1 MNRRSFVSTA
11 ATSVAAF
18 ATLGT
23 AGRNTQT
30 RLVYTSSDWKL
41 SEFHQRAKNPAR
53 IKQVYDI
60 ILIADRR
67 FAVSYAVAG
76 IRRSDLSRVVS
87 GNPTEYKVLM
97 PEIESAIIVGDKTF
111 TTVQLLCSG

>member
-41 SEFHQRAKNPAR
+41 SEFHQSAKNPAR
-53 IKQVYDI
+53 IKQVYEI

-67 FAVSYAVAG
+67 FAVAG

>member
-1 MNRRSFVSTA
+1 MNRRSSVSTA

-41 SEFHQRAKNPAR
+41 SENPAR